1 MVGFS
6 TTTGTGTPPMPERAR
21 ILGRA
26 QSLIC
31 GDRAASYGN
40 YEEQM
45 NAISAAF
52 NAITGKTLEPQD
64 ISLILQL
71 LKLRRMQT
79 SSDPDSAVDLCGYA
93 ALHAEFFL
101 NTCQPAEEK
110 R

>member
-6 TTTGTGTPPMPERAR
+6 TTATGAAPLLPRAR

-40 YEEQM
+40 YEDQM

-52 NAITGKTLEPQD
+52 NAITGKDLSPQD
-64 ISLILQL
+64 ISTILQL

-79 SSDPDSAVDLCGYA
+79 TSDPDSAVDLCGYA

-101 NTCQPAEEK
+101 NELPTT
-110 R
+110 